1 MLEDLLY
8 IIKDGVLLGLIW
20 GVMAIGVFISFR
32 VLDFADLTAEGSV
45 TLGGAVVTNL
55 ILSGMTPIL
64 ATLISFLVGM
74 LAGLVTGVLHA
85 KLKIP
90 AILAGII
97 TMTGLYTIN
106 LRVLG
111 RASQAYTDNN
121 LTIFNYL
128 DEVPADYRKMIISLL
143 IIVLVVLAVY
153 WFFGTE
159 IGTDIRATGMNPKM
173 ARAQGINTNVMII
186 LGLMIS
192 NGLIALSGALQV
204 QTMRNANMDIGKG
217 IIIIGL
223 GSIILGEVIFGK
235 RSFKNWLISVVL
247 GSIIYQMLVAVAIN
261 LGMDANDLKLI
272 QAILI
277 ALILSIPVIKPGI
290 IKLISLLHK
299 EKKKC

>member
-64 ATLISFLVGM
+64 ATLISFLAGM
-74 LAGLVTGVLHA
+74 LAGLATGVLHA
-85 KLKIP
+85 KLRIP

-97 TMTGLYTIN
+97 TMTGLYTVN

-128 DEVPADYRKMIISLL
+128 DEIPVDYRKMIISLL

>member
-1 MLEDLLY
+1 VLEDLLY

-64 ATLISFLVGM
+64 ATLISFLAGM
-74 LAGLVTGVLHA
+74 LAGLATGVLHA
-85 KLKIP
+85 KLRIP

-128 DEVPADYRKMIISLL
+128 DEIPVDYRKMIISLL

>member
-64 ATLISFLVGM
+64 ATLISFLAGM
-74 LAGLVTGVLHA
+74 LAGLATGVLHA
-85 KLKIP
+85 KLRIP

-128 DEVPADYRKMIISLL
+128 DEIPVDYRKMIISLL

>member
-85 KLKIP
+85 KLRIP

-128 DEVPADYRKMIISLL
+128 DEIPVDYRKMIISLL

>member
-64 ATLISFLVGM
+64 ATLISFLAGM
-74 LAGLVTGVLHA
+74 LAGLATGVLHA
-85 KLKIP
+85 KLRIP

-128 DEVPADYRKMIISLL
+128 DEIPVDYRKMIISLL

-223 GSIILGEVIFGK
+223 GSIILGEAIFGK

>member
-64 ATLISFLVGM
+64 ATLISFLAGM
-74 LAGLVTGVLHA
+74 LAGLATGVLHA
-85 KLKIP
+85 KLRIP

-128 DEVPADYRKMIISLL
+128 DEIPVDYRKMIISLL

-153 WFFGTE
+153 WFLGTE

>member
-223 GSIILGEVIFGK
+223 GSIILGEAIFGK